1 MKQSNTIIIGAGRLG
16 GSIARKL
23 NMKSNVLI
31 IDKNR
36 SKFSKL
42 QDYSGFTVSG
52 DATDLALLEK
62 SGIRTA
68 DKVIAVTDDDN
79 INLFLAD
86 VCSNVYSVPNI
97 VIKLKDSRKRVLV
110 DERVVCICPFDLSLD
125 YFEQEHEGEVQK

>member
-86 VCSNVYSVPNI
+86 VCSNVYCVPNI